1 MKRLIPSIGIVLF
14 IILYCYA
21 TIRYPGGSVAYPDR
35 EGFDWAH
42 NYWCDLLTSVAMN
55 GEANAAKP
63 YGIASMIFLCSVV
76 AVFFFQF
83 ADAFPFSVR
92 WRQAIKICGVLSMF
106 FGALIFTP
114 LHNSMIGISSL
125 FAIVPIIGIFKGMIS
140 ARSYKYIGLGL
151 VCAVLLG
158 LCNYFYYTQHF
169 IEWLALFQKVAL
181 VAVLLWIVFVNV
193 GIANKYR
200 KNSLLK

>member
-21 TIRYPGGSVAYPDR
+21 TTRYPGGSAAYTDR
-35 EGFDWAH
+35 VGFDWVH
-42 NYWCDLLTSVAMN
+42 NYWCDLLTTIAIN

-63 YGIASMIFLCSVV
+63 YGIVSMVFLCGIV

-83 ADAFPFSVR
+83 ADAFPFSKR
-92 WRQAIKICGVLSMF
+92 WRLAIKICGALSMF

-169 IEWLALFQKVAL
+169 IEWLALFQKIAL
-181 VAVLLWIVFVNV
+181 ASVLLWIVVVNV
-193 GIANKYR
+193 GMAKGLRANTAK
-200 KNSLLK
+200 